1 MDSRISIIYGSDARK
16 LTLSLL
22 EHSDIKSRVP
32 LGASIALK
40 PNLVV
45 ASPANLGATTHPGVL
60 EGIIEYFF
68 GHGHRNISVIESSW
82 VGERTSRAFEVCG
95 YGEVLKRFDVPFFD
109 LKTDKTVS
117 VKTQI
122 GGIDICETALNTDYL
137 INLPV
142 LKGHCQTR
150 LTCALK
156 NLKGCIPDYEKRRFH
171 AMGLHKPIAAL
182 AAVLKPKLTIV
193 DGLCGDLNFEEGGTP
208 AYSKQ
213 QNALRGGHG
222 CD

>member
-171 AMGLHKPIAAL
+171 AIGLHKPIAAL